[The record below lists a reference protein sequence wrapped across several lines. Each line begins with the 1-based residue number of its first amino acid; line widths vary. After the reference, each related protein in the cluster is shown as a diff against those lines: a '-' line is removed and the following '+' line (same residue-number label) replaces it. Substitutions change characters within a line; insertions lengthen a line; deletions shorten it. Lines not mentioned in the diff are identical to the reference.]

1 MKKHTKTTVDGST
14 NKHPAYLRGLRD
26 ARSGKPQREHSVA
39 YLRGFHSKKRD
50 VRHLSERHRLVLAL
64 LPFDVLNS
72 KRLEYVLEQ
81 MTQESFDSLFAS
93 MRK

>member
-1 MKKHTKTTVDGST
+1 
-14 NKHPAYLRGLRD
+14 
-26 ARSGKPQREHSVA
+26 
-39 YLRGFHSKKRD
+39 
-50 VRHLSERHRLVLAL
+50 
-64 LPFDVLNS
+64 VLNS